1 MCWIHKALLQYGGT
15 SAAQVGNAIPSA
27 GMGRTGGKAMY
38 VWMEETPTYLYVRP
52 GGDDAR
58 WAQHLPGAQVP
69 NHAHVGQWTC
79 TS

>member
-58 WAQHLPGAQVP
+58 
-69 NHAHVGQWTC
+69 
-79 TS
+79 